1 MSSRSDRERS
11 SRSRAPPKEPT
22 IFESLYNSLP
32 TYEQVSAAAVY
43 TGETVSKGATEGYSM
58 ASKWYAGEPEK
69 PSSSRSSRSG
79 SSKKVVS
86 KGSGVVP
93 SRGESVGRR

>member
-1 MSSRSDRERS
+1 MSSRSSDRDRDRERS
-11 SRSRAPPKEPT
+11 SRRKPKEPPT
-22 IFESLYNSLP
+22 IFESMYASLP
-32 TYEQVSAAAVY
+32 SYEQVSAAAVY

-69 PSSSRSSRSG
+69 RP
-79 SSKKVVS
+79 KKVTS

-93 SRGESVGRR
+93 SRGESRR